1 MFSPPM
7 ATMYSKPEKV
17 TARGSAA
24 VRATAGSATTSGR
37 RTGEPLEGVRPSL
50 LRVADRVGVL
60 QHAVH
65 DPPDLLAAAL
75 ELARRLQCPRRR
87 ASVHSYLQTVLLSA
101 AAHLQDGALDVHD
114 QRARVLDTGEHLL
127 HRRREQRAVLHQ
139 YNVTTNL
146 RRQRVCWPRGS
157 LFTSL
162 FGHKVGE
169 KRGFR

>member
-1 MFSPPM
+1 M

-139 YNVTTNL
+139 GHNVSAEQLCQQQARRSIGQHLHAGATT
-146 RRQRVCWPRGS
+146 S
-157 LFTSL
+157 
-162 FGHKVGE
+162 
-169 KRGFR
+169 

>member
-1 MFSPPM
+1 M

-75 ELARRLQCPRRR
+75 ELARRLQCR
-87 ASVHSYLQTVLLSA
+87 AQA
-101 AAHLQDGALDVHD
+101 
-114 QRARVLDTGEHLL
+114 
-127 HRRREQRAVLHQ
+127 
-139 YNVTTNL
+139 
-146 RRQRVCWPRGS
+146 RRQLR
-157 LFTSL
+157 
-162 FGHKVGE
+162 
-169 KRGFR
+169 

>member
-1 MFSPPM
+1 M

-75 ELARRLQCPRRR
+75 ELARRLQCR
-87 ASVHSYLQTVLLSA
+87 AQARGVSHSCNERLCSLLLLLTCRTEPSMSMTSA
-101 AAHLQDGALDVHD
+101 PVCSTPANTSSIDAASS
-114 QRARVLDTGEHLL
+114 ARCTPGPQPLASSEQHCGVLDF
-127 HRRREQRAVLHQ
+127 
-139 YNVTTNL
+139 
-146 RRQRVCWPRGS
+146 RVCPDDDACD
-157 LFTSL
+157 T
-162 FGHKVGE
+162 
-169 KRGFR
+169 